1 MSKKPLAAL
10 MANKAK
16 AVQAIVEEMTSLEDA
31 FHYTLQV
38 TQKQG
43 GRHVTA
49 AGFHSKEFETLKLL
63 CQDENLNL
71 LHPPLRDHTGKI
83 HTAITPVEWGLADT
97 GTLVLNSASEDI
109 RLATMLADT
118 HIALLPVSKIVPNV
132 ESIEKDLD
140 DILKTEPSTYLAFIT
155 GPSRTADIERVLAIG
170 VHGPQALHI
179 LIMED
184 DAA

>member
-1 MSKKPLAAL
+1 MSQERLAVQ
-10 MANKAK
+10 MTNKAK

-31 FHYTLQV
+31 FCYTLQM

-43 GRHVTA
+43 GCHVAA
-49 AGFHSKEFETLKLL
+49 AGFNPKEFDILKSM
-63 CQDENLNL
+63 CKDKSLNL
-71 LHPPLRDHTGKI
+71 LHPPLRRHADKI

-97 GTLVLNSASEDI
+97 GTLVLNSASEDV

-118 HIALLPVSKIVPNV
+118 HVALLLASKIVPDA

-140 DILKTEPSTYLAFIT
+140 DILKTEPATYLAFIT

-179 LIMED
+179 LIVED

>member
-1 MSKKPLAAL
+1 MSQEPLAAL
-10 MANKAK
+10 MTNKAK

-31 FHYTLQV
+31 FHYFLHL

-43 GRHVTA
+43 GRHVAA
-49 AGFHSKEFETLKLL
+49 AGFNSKEFESLKSL
-63 CQDENLNL
+63 CQDERLNL
-71 LHPPLRDHTGKI
+71 LHPPLRGHAGKI

-97 GTLVLNSASEDI
+97 GTLVLNSASEDV

-118 HIALLPVSKIVPNV
+118 HVALLPVSKIVPDV

-140 DILKTEPSTYLAFIT
+140 DMLKTEPATYLAFIT

-170 VHGPQALHI
+170 VHGPQTLHI
-179 LIMED
+179 LIMEN
-184 DAA
+184 DAE